1 MAIGIRFPFQESFEG
16 GVFRYTKTTPEQVRT
31 NLIALLTLRRKQ
43 RPMRNNL
50 FSPLY
55 DVIFEPWDEITS
67 ESLRTAILEKLEM
80 FMPEITVQ
88 DVVFTFD
95 EDTHVLTTKVVYSII
110 ELAGINDYVEINVTI
125 QGEI

>member
-1 MAIGIRFPFQESFEG
+1 
-16 GVFRYTKTTPEQVRT
+16 
-31 NLIALLTLRRKQ
+31 
-43 RPMRNNL
+43 MRNNL

-125 QGEI
+125 QGEL